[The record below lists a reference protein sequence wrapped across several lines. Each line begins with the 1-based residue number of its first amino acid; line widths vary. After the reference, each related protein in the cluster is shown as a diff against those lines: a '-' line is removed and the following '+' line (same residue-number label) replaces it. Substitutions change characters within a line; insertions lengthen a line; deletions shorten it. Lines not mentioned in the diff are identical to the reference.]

1 MSPPSRRK
9 SPEPAGSGF
18 RLPPDVQVSRHPL
31 DGGIADTFRHAQL
44 GELGRMVVKVT
55 PSGETSVAAEVAG
68 DVDDPMTQ
76 RCHHVNVDVTHYEA
90 GSLRPPRPDT
100 AQKNRAANAAL
111 EHDKWFRAHVREVR
125 DGLKD
130 GTVDLVD
137 SETMWGRLRAR
148 ARELDAGQAKPTSKQ
163 CRKA

>member
-1 MSPPSRRK
+1 MPQPIKPESFRELVTSGAVK
-9 SPEPAGSGF
+9 SATILGQKGGYALLASIGMQQ
-18 RLPPDVQVSRHPL
+18 RPL
-31 DGGIADTFRHAQL
+31 GTRTGAVRMFSTADTALKLLR
-44 GELGRMVVKVT
+44 ELGVY
-55 PSGETSVAAEVAG
+55 
-68 DVDDPMTQ
+68 
-76 RCHHVNVDVTHYEA
+76 HVNVDVTHYEA

-111 EHDKWFRAHVREVR
+111 EHDKWFRAQVREVR

-148 ARELDAGQAKPTSKQ
+148 ARELDASQARPTSKPR
-163 CRKA
+163 RKA

>member
-1 MSPPSRRK
+1 MPQPIKPESFRELVTSGAVK
-9 SPEPAGSGF
+9 SATILGQKGGYALLASIGMQQ
-18 RLPPDVQVSRHPL
+18 RPL
-31 DGGIADTFRHAQL
+31 GTRTGAVRMFSTADTALKLLR
-44 GELGRMVVKVT
+44 ELGVY
-55 PSGETSVAAEVAG
+55 
-68 DVDDPMTQ
+68 
-76 RCHHVNVDVTHYEA
+76 HVNVDVTHYEA

-111 EHDKWFRAHVREVR
+111 EHDKWFRAQVREVR

-148 ARELDAGQAKPTSKQ
+148 ARELDAGQARPTSKPR
-163 CRKA
+163 RKA